1 MYVGV
6 LEAVLYRGTQDLEL
20 QVDVARDRHE
30 LSVALASYDSMVR
43 AREVVNLK
51 CECLC
56 IVIS

>member
-51 CECLC
+51 CKCLC